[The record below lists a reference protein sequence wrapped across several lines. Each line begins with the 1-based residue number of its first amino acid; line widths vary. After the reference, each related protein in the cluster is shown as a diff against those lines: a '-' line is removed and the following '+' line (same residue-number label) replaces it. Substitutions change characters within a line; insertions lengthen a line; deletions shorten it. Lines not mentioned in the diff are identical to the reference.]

1 MPKTY
6 FVKAGPFPR
15 KQFTMEN
22 GDGQKVAQGSEQI
35 PETPRP
41 GITEGALERDL
52 ISLSEGEEETTST
65 RVPVPEDVQDSEA
78 SPSEI
83 LHKFDVQEEE
93 GSSRFQ
99 GVHIRGEQILSP
111 TGKIISQ
118 DGGSAFN
125 KVCDFLFGTGRASY
139 PGLVR
144 PADVFEAI
152 NKLGYRKAIERF
164 GGEVVPKT
172 TEEQEWRYS

>member
-1 MPKTY
+1 
-6 FVKAGPFPR
+6 
-15 KQFTMEN
+15 MEN

-35 PETPRP
+35 PETPWP
-41 GITEGALERDL
+41 SVVEGALERDL

-65 RVPVPEDVQDSEA
+65 RVPVPEDAQDTEA

-152 NKLGYRKAIERF
+152 NKLGYKKAIERF
-164 GGEVVPKT
+164 GGEVVPRT
-172 TEEQEWRYS
+172 TEE